1 MNRAL
6 AYDPRDLTLGVEPGI
21 TFAELSKI
29 LAAEN
34 QFLPLAPPY
43 SERATIGGIL
53 AANVASPLRQ
63 FYGGPRD
70 FVLGME
76 FVTGYGQQAKSG
88 GRVVKNVTGYDLHK
102 LLIGS
107 LGTLAAI
114 TRINFKTFPLPP
126 AQSAFV
132 ATFEK
137 FSAAHGFCAAI
148 TRSPL
153 EPLATEILSPEA
165 ATLLQQAQENVQPIS
180 LSADH
185 WSVLVASAGNEAVVA
200 RHARDLQSLA
210 NAAHSADFVTL
221 DAAAGK
227 SAFSRIADFPR
238 AARNSIEAATFL
250 RISALP
256 TKMPALVE
264 QLTATALR
272 AQIQSAIV
280 VRPYGLIYFAL
291 VPNRVEVRTIT
302 QIASA
307 ADNAFRVCA
316 ENNARAFIE
325 LAPTEIK
332 RRVNPWGPE
341 REDLVLMRRVKHV
354 FDPENV
360 LSPGRFAGGI

>member
-1 MNRAL
+1 
-6 AYDPRDLTLGVEPGI
+6 
-21 TFAELSKI
+21 
-29 LAAEN
+29 
-34 QFLPLAPPY
+34 
-43 SERATIGGIL
+43 
-53 AANVASPLRQ
+53 
-63 FYGGPRD
+63 
-70 FVLGME
+70 
-76 FVTGYGQQAKSG
+76 
-88 GRVVKNVTGYDLHK
+88 
-102 LLIGS
+102 
-107 LGTLAAI
+107 
-114 TRINFKTFPLPP
+114 
-126 AQSAFV
+126 
-132 ATFEK
+132 
-137 FSAAHGFCAAI
+137 
-148 TRSPL
+148 
-153 EPLATEILSPEA
+153 
-165 ATLLQQAQENVQPIS
+165 LQQAQENVQPIS
-180 LSADH
+180 LSADR

-210 NAAHSADFVTL
+210 NAAHSADFVAL

-227 SAFSRIADFPR
+227 SAFSHIADFPR
-238 AARNSIEAATFL
+238 AARNSIEAATVL

-307 ADNAFRVCA
+307 VDNAFRVCA
-316 ENNARAFIE
+316 ENSARAFIE